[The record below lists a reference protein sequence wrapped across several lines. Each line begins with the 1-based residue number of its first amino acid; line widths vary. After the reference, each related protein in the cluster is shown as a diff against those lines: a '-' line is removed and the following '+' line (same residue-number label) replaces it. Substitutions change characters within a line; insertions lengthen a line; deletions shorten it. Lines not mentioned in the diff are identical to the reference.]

1 MTAYEMR
8 SSDWSSDVCS
18 SDLAVGIARS
28 ALSTWLALMMVAMLL
43 CGLGWVLVV
52 SILNATVQMSAPRW
66 VVARA
71 LSLYQM
77 ATFSG
82 MAGGAWLWGYVTEEA
97 GLATALL
104 IAATNQPSGV
114 VLGRWFHLAETEGLK
129 LGRVSWRERVGQFV

>member
-18 SDLAVGIARS
+18 SDLAVGNAIS

-52 SILNATVQMSAPRW
+52 SILNATVQMSAQRW

-71 LSLYQM
+71 PSLSQM
-77 ATFSG
+77 ATFSAMG
-82 MAGGAWLWGYVTEEA
+82 PEE
-97 GLATALL
+97 
-104 IAATNQPSGV
+104 
-114 VLGRWFHLAETEGLK
+114 R
-129 LGRVSWRERVGQFV
+129 RVGQECVSTCRYRWAPHPKKTKTTNTTHNTCH